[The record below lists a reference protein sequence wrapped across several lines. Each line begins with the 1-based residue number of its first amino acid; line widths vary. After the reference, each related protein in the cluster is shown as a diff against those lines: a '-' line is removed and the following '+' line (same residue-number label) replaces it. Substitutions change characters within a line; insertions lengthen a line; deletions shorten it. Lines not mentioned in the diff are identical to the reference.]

1 MQVAGPAP
9 AGNLY
14 RDRVDLGLSGRVAVV
29 VGGTGYIGR
38 AIADR
43 LRAEGA
49 TVLTASRSGGDVRI
63 DGADRASVEA
73 GVAAVLEEHGRID
86 VLVVT
91 AAPPADSLD
100 PSSLSDPDTVLD
112 AVGGK
117 AMTFLRLANA
127 VLPTMRAAG
136 HGRVVAVSGQNAYF
150 TGNIAGSVRN
160 AALSVVAKNLA
171 DEHVGSGVTVNV
183 VNPGTV
189 NDTPSTEVEPA
200 RGGESSPAQ
209 IAALIAFLASDDA
222 AAISGESISTGHK
235 VRGIATT

>member
-1 MQVAGPAP
+1 M
-9 AGNLY
+9 
-14 RDRVDLGLSGRVAVV
+14 DLGLSGRVAVV

-38 AIADR
+38 AVADR

-49 TVLTASRSGGDVRI
+49 TVLTASRSGGDVQV
-63 DGADRASVEA
+63 DGADQASVDA
-73 GVAAVLEEHGRID
+73 GFARVLQEHGRVD

-91 AAPPADSLD
+91 AAPPADTLD
-100 PSSLSDPDTVLD
+100 PSRLSDPDTVLE
-112 AVGGK
+112 AIGGK
-117 AMTFLRLANA
+117 AMTFLRLAQA

-136 HGRVVAVSGQNAYF
+136 HGRVIAISGQNAYF
-150 TGNIAGSVRN
+150 TGNIAGSARN
-160 AALSVVAKNLA
+160 AALIIAAKNLA
-171 DEHVGSGVTVNV
+171 DEHAGSGVTVNV

-189 NDTPSTEVEPA
+189 VDTPSTEVEPA
-200 RGGESSPAQ
+200 RAGESSRAQ

>member
-1 MQVAGPAP
+1 VQVTGPAP

-127 VLPTMRAAG
+127 VLPAMRAAG

-189 NDTPSTEVEPA
+189 KDTPSTEVEPA